1 MYIGVDL
8 GGTKTECILLDNSGR
23 EIERLRKKTPKNYNG
38 TIENICELINS
49 IEGSEALWILSDKL
63 NDFIVKKTD
72 NMPFFN

>member
-49 IEGSEALWILSDKL
+49 IEEKYKDK
-63 NDFIVKKTD
+63 FSIGIGTQGAISK
-72 NMPFFN
+72 